1 MTRDE
6 AARRLAVV
14 SSELRD
20 AYYAL
25 GSEEMAALDV
35 KHTTWEQGMV
45 EGQSITEW
53 KLDIDMSAY
62 EPTKELARIRALI
75 NQLEEERD
83 NLRFFI
89 KYGMEAHLGE

>member
-6 AARRLAVV
+6 AARRLAAV
-14 SSELRD
+14 SSDLCD
-20 AYYAL
+20 QYYAL
-25 GSEEMAALDV
+25 GSEEMAALDA

-45 EGQSITEW
+45 EGQSVTEW
-53 KLDIDMSAY
+53 RMDIDMSAY
-62 EPTKELARIRALI
+62 ESSKELAAIRAKI

-89 KYGMEAHLGE
+89 KYGMEQHLG